1 MVDVEAWSQQ
11 GVLKIEQ
18 PELRTAAD
26 AARARLWRQIGLTP
40 DDSTAWTKPVVWTA
54 DMTGDG
60 PFGELARSPRL
71 ADALDRVCGPGVW
84 QPRGALGNI
93 PVRFPVR
100 PGDDDRGWHV
110 DLNTPQPDGSWL
122 VSARPHTMLVLTLLS
137 DVGPRDAPTRIRIG
151 SHRAV
156 AAALGD
162 RALDAVAA
170 GAIAERASADCAVI
184 PATGTAGDVYLLH
197 PLTVHAADEHRGS
210 TPRFMAQGPV
220 LLTRPLTP

>member
-1 MVDVEAWSQQ
+1 MVDVEAWWQQ

-18 PELRTAAD
+18 PELRPAAD
-26 AARARLWRQIGLTP
+26 AVRAQLWRRIGLSP
-40 DDSTAWTKPVVWTA
+40 DNSAAWTKAVVWTA

-60 PFGELARSPRL
+60 PFGALARSARL

-137 DVGPRDAPTRIRIG
+137 DVGPRDAPTRIRVG

-170 GAIAERASADCAVI
+170 GAIADRASADCAVI
-184 PATGTAGDVYLLH
+184 AATGTAGDVYLLH

-220 LLTRPLTP
+220 LLTRPLEL